1 MSLICRLAHES
12 WRIRL
17 KLSTHIIH
25 TELSKKNYSLT
36 ITYHFRGRVEQSV
49 GCVCMCACAYV
60 SASVTVSGYPD
71 NNFRTNDFWRL
82 EEWFN
87 SRSQDKVG
95 TGRRMSVEWSA
106 RASVEVFLV
115 NWFNCLR
122 EYSWGI
128 FMEFMEHANLK
139 ACSQHKNWTGL

>member
-25 TELSKKNYSLT
+25 TELSKKSSLT

-71 NNFRTNDFWRL
+71 NNFRTNDF
-82 EEWFN
+82 
-87 SRSQDKVG
+87 
-95 TGRRMSVEWSA
+95 
-106 RASVEVFLV
+106 
-115 NWFNCLR
+115 
-122 EYSWGI
+122 
-128 FMEFMEHANLK
+128 
-139 ACSQHKNWTGL
+139 